1 MFLIVV
7 EVKDALDK
15 VLEED
20 SGLPHQQQVNQ
31 TKLPKLTQLLVH
43 KSADKAKK
51 QRAPPLNIV
60 LLE

>member
-1 MFLIVV
+1 MFLIAI
-7 EVKDALDK
+7 EMKDALNK

-43 KSADKAKK
+43 ESADKAKK
-51 QRAPPLNIV
+51 Q
-60 LLE
+60 